1 VTVPSSELTA
11 TALLESNESD
21 TDAVAEPP
29 LLADALPAADA
40 SAFEFTF
47 TFAWFAPVAEAPAP
61 PVLVTVF
68 CAMAGRVSPKPRQI
82 ADTSNVLLITFSQQ
96 NNCPLFTEC
105 LSAGESSNIHAG
117 YGRSPCFVVLL
128 IIINTLLILFH
139 AGRLPVWGNES
150 EMWISCVTGIR
161 TIAG

>member
-1 VTVPSSELTA
+1 
-11 TALLESNESD
+11 
-21 TDAVAEPP
+21 
-29 LLADALPAADA
+29 LLAAALPAAEA
-40 SAFEFTF
+40 SAFEITF
-47 TFAWFAPVAEAPAP
+47 TFAWFAPVADAPAP

-117 YGRSPCFVVLL
+117 YGRSTCLVVLL
-128 IIINTLLILFH
+128 LIIKTLLNLFH
-139 AGRLPVWGNES
+139 AGRLRVWAIES
-150 EMWISCVTGIR
+150 EMWISCVTGVRAI
-161 TIAG
+161 TG

>member
-21 TDAVAEPP
+21 TDAVAVPP
-29 LLADALPAADA
+29 LLAAALPAAEA
-40 SAFEFTF
+40 SALEINF

-82 ADTSNVLLITFSQQ
+82 AATSTVLLITFSQQ

-105 LSAGESSNIHAG
+105 LSAGESSNIHAA
-117 YGRSPCFVVLL
+117 
-128 IIINTLLILFH
+128 N
-139 AGRLPVWGNES
+139 
-150 EMWISCVTGIR
+150 GIR
-161 TIAG
+161 IYCVI